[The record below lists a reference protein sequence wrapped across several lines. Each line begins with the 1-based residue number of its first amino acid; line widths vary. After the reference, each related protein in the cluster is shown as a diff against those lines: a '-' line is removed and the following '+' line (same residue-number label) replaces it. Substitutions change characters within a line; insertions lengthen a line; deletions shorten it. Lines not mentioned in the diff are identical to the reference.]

1 MCTFLQSTRFDS
13 GDSGNSLTSS
23 NGVHS
28 DYSPLNPI
36 LTAQVK
42 KATSNNNDQ
51 DGIKGFEFLIPF
63 INTLQTLFK
72 AGGISK
78 DIIQLP
84 QIVVVGAQVV
94 TPTK

>member
-1 MCTFLQSTRFDS
+1 MRRPYD
-13 GDSGNSLTSS
+13 GDSGYASTSHMS
-23 NGVHS
+23 TTKDS
-28 DYSPLNPI
+28 
-36 LTAQVK
+36 K
-42 KATSNNNDQ
+42 NNNDN

-84 QIVVVGAQVV
+84 QIVVVGAQVSYV
-94 TPTK
+94 YRN